1 MKSKILIVDHKQNE
15 KNKLIDI
22 LAEEYE
28 VVKAEDAYQALEA
41 LNNDPKIQVVLLELL
56 LPKMSGLEL
65 LQKLRSNSLYKDLVI
80 LVVAETGNTHEEIT
94 ALGIGADDYICQP
107 VAAEVVSARI
117 KHILYNR
124 EILNSSECRFS
135 LQRNL
140 LDAME
145 TAVFVVDAINHN
157 LLYANNASQKLLQA
171 SDDNYAGRKC
181 YEYFVNRKFPCEK
194 CKLFIAHT
202 KENKAEV
209 FIPKVTKTVNI
220 SVNLME
226 WLTRPAYVVYMN
238 DVTEEK
244 HARQLAE
251 ERYQKELRR
260 RYRVDMDF
268 MAYLVFNVTTGSVI
282 EHDPHG
288 FPVPTIYPG
297 QPSSEFVERV
307 LPTVIDYEKRKEF
320 TEIMKLDNLRRA
332 FQEGKTVL
340 SIDYR
345 RYSRNMKNIMWAR
358 STIQLMEDPQS
369 KDLIAF
375 LYTYDINE
383 NKMMQEVISKAV
395 NYDYNM
401 IADIN
406 LFSRSAKV
414 YTSNGF
420 GIDMLPKQEFDYQN
434 AIEQYVNSFVVKQER
449 EQVLQKMS
457 LENVRQQLKE
467 KDSYE
472 FDINKIDNSGQ
483 HRKSKIRYVYLD
495 KVYGMVLWTDR
506 DISHI
511 VNEEQQKQKEL
522 LEQVE
527 GLKELNR
534 VKSDY
539 LSTFGT
545 SVRMPLK
552 NILNTLKKIGNIC
565 SHDATKGQL
574 AGIKYQL
581 TKISDVIND
590 IMIISNLEM
599 QKVKFS
605 EVQFT
610 LSDLVATVTKN
621 IKKKYLEKKITIE
634 CVEQV
639 FHNSCLG
646 DYKAIYKLLYNILDN
661 ACKFSG
667 DNSDVQIAVYEL
679 PFKGQNE
686 AFYRFV
692 IKDNGCGIDTETMQH
707 VFTPF
712 SIYMNETGCKDSS
725 GLGLSIAK
733 IIVERLGGTIG
744 LESQVGAGTTV
755 TIDLHMTF
763 VDAIVKTAASKLEN
777 QDSIQNKCLM
787 LVRHNPLEVLVLRK
801 LLESKGAKVYCAD
814 TEKEAVNLLE
824 SNYTDFFQYVVVDVD
839 ELQSEQKNS
848 ILRQLKKHPKL
859 SNAYLFA
866 LCSNADLDEKKALV
880 ESGVCEVLFKPLR
893 FAGLMNI
900 LQEYQIR
907 SEK

>member
-1 MKSKILIVDHKQNE
+1 MGKVYYSVD
-15 KNKLIDI
+15 
-22 LAEEYE
+22 
-28 VVKAEDAYQALEA
+28 
-41 LNNDPKIQVVLLELL
+41 
-56 LPKMSGLEL
+56 
-65 LQKLRSNSLYKDLVI
+65 
-80 LVVAETGNTHEEIT
+80 
-94 ALGIGADDYICQP
+94 
-107 VAAEVVSARI
+107 
-117 KHILYNR
+117 
-124 EILNSSECRFS
+124 
-135 LQRNL
+135 
-140 LDAME
+140 
-145 TAVFVVDAINHN
+145 
-157 LLYANNASQKLLQA
+157 
-171 SDDNYAGRKC
+171 GR
-181 YEYFVNRKFPCEK
+181 P
-194 CKLFIAHT
+194 
-202 KENKAEV
+202 
-209 FIPKVTKTVNI
+209 
-220 SVNLME
+220 
-226 WLTRPAYVVYMN
+226 
-238 DVTEEK
+238 TE
-244 HARQLAE
+244 
-251 ERYQKELRR
+251 
-260 RYRVDMDF
+260 
-268 MAYLVFNVTTGSVI
+268 
-282 EHDPHG
+282 
-288 FPVPTIYPG
+288 
-297 QPSSEFVERV
+297 
-307 LPTVIDYEKRKEF
+307 
-320 TEIMKLDNLRRA
+320 
-332 FQEGKTVL
+332 
-340 SIDYR
+340 
-345 RYSRNMKNIMWAR
+345 
-358 STIQLMEDPQS
+358 
-369 KDLIAF
+369 DLIAF

-383 NKMMQEVISKAV
+383 NKMMQEVISKAI

-420 GIDMLPKQEFDYQN
+420 GVDMLPKQEFDYQN
-434 AIEQYVNSFVVKQER
+434 AIEHYVSSFVVKQER
-449 EQVLQKMS
+449 DHVLQKMS
-457 LENVRQQLKE
+457 LDNVRKQLKE

-472 FDINKIDNSGQ
+472 FDIKKVDSSGQ
-483 HRKSKIRYVYLD
+483 HKKSKIRYVNLD
-495 KVYGMVLWTDR
+495 KVYGTVLWTDR
-506 DISHI
+506 DITHI
-511 VNEEQQKQKEL
+511 VNEEEQKQKEL

-527 GLKELNR
+527 ELKELNR

-552 NILNTLKKIGNIC
+552 NILNNLKKIVNVC

-574 AGIKYQL
+574 ADIKHQL
-581 TKISDVIND
+581 SKISDVIND
-590 IMIISNLEM
+590 IMVISNLEM

-667 DNSDVQIAVYEL
+667 NGSDVQIAVYEL

-733 IIVERLGGTIG
+733 IIVERLGGTIS
-744 LESQVGAGTTV
+744 LESEVGAGTTV

-763 VDAIVKTAASKLEN
+763 VDDMVKAAVPKPEN
-777 QDSIQNKCLM
+777 QDSIQNKRLM
-787 LVRHNPLEVLVLRK
+787 LVKQNPLEVLVLRK

-824 SNYTDFFQYVVVDVD
+824 SNYADFFQYIVVDVD
-839 ELQSEQKNS
+839 KLQSEQKNAV
-848 ILRQLKKHPKL
+848 LRQLKTHHKL
-859 SNAYLFA
+859 GSAHLFA

-880 ESGVCEVLFKPLR
+880 ESGACEVLFKPLR
-893 FAGLMNI
+893 FAGLMNV
-900 LQEYQIR
+900 LQEY
-907 SEK
+907 